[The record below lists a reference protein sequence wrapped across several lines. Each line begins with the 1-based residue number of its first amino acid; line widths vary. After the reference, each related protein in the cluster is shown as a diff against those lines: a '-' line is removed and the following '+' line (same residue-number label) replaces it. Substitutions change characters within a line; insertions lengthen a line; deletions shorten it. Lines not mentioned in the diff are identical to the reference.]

1 MSKIAALLAIVA
13 APLLAHGALDFG
25 PCQEPGQEN
34 FECATLAVP
43 LDYLSRAG
51 VVMLHVQ
58 RLRRS
63 EQPAG
68 LVIALAGGPGQ
79 AATPFGS
86 QFAEELAPLLDGRQ
100 FVVFDQRGTGL
111 SGPLDCRRPDGRMP
125 AAAGCAQRLGS
136 DRRFYA
142 TADSVRDLD
151 AVRAALEAE
160 RLLVY
165 GVSYGTLV
173 AAQYARTFPDR
184 VDRIVLDSPL
194 PPEPDPVERP
204 TFAAI
209 PRVLAELCAGGACAE
224 ITTDPNSDLGRVVRR
239 ARHGLRIAIPDSEGR
254 RRRQRIAP
262 ETLYNRLLLPG
273 DLVIQLRAFLPAAL
287 AAAAGDTHP
296 LGRLLGLTV
305 ASGAMS
311 ATGVP
316 DVDANLGES
325 SDSDTILLA
334 TTCLD
339 IRFPWGS
346 QAGIDARRRATHS
359 FLRTAVLPGAFA
371 PFTAPEARH
380 VTPLGDCFGWP
391 DTSRF
396 DALTSAP
403 FGPGP
408 TLILVG
414 TADLRTPVERT
425 EDLLAQLPDG
435 VRVIVPAAGHSLLP
449 EDCVQDVLGR
459 FDRGEQPGNACDA
472 HRAPLPVQ
480 PVPPASLGVL
490 PPIGAPG
497 RPGRTVSA
505 VKVTITDAF
514 AASNAIG
521 RLGSVP
527 GVRRGLARLQRTA
540 DSRRI
545 TFERYS
551 LVPGVEIDGE
561 LLSTSDV
568 LTGSLTVRGR
578 AAARGELDYA
588 DGRVTGTLGGVP
600 IAAGAEAG
608 PVLYAR
614 QPPMLRLIR

>member
-79 AATPFGS
+79 AATPFGQ
-86 QFAEELAPLLDGRQ
+86 QFAGELAPLLDGRQ

-111 SGPLDCRRPDGRMP
+111 SGFLDCRRPDGRMP
-125 AAAGCAQRLGS
+125 AAAGCARRLGS

-151 AVRAALEAE
+151 AVRAALQAE
-160 RLLVY
+160 RVLVY

-194 PPEPDPVERP
+194 PPDPDPVERP
-204 TFAAI
+204 SFAAI

-273 DLVIQLRAFLPAAL
+273 DLVIQLRAFLPGAL
-287 AAAAGDTHP
+287 AAAAAGDTHP

-311 ATGVP
+311 ATGVEP
-316 DVDANLGES
+316 GAVAQS
-325 SDSDTILLA
+325 A
-334 TTCLD
+334 K
-339 IRFPWGS
+339 
-346 QAGIDARRRATHS
+346 ARRWP
-359 FLRTAVLPGAFA
+359 VLFFP
-371 PFTAPEARH
+371 
-380 VTPLGDCFGWP
+380 VT
-391 DTSRF
+391 
-396 DALTSAP
+396 
-403 FGPGP
+403 
-408 TLILVG
+408 
-414 TADLRTPVERT
+414 
-425 EDLLAQLPDG
+425 
-435 VRVIVPAAGHSLLP
+435 
-449 EDCVQDVLGR
+449 
-459 FDRGEQPGNACDA
+459 
-472 HRAPLPVQ
+472 
-480 PVPPASLGVL
+480 
-490 PPIGAPG
+490 
-497 RPGRTVSA
+497 
-505 VKVTITDAF
+505 
-514 AASNAIG
+514 
-521 RLGSVP
+521 
-527 GVRRGLARLQRTA
+527 
-540 DSRRI
+540 
-545 TFERYS
+545 
-551 LVPGVEIDGE
+551 
-561 LLSTSDV
+561 
-568 LTGSLTVRGR
+568 
-578 AAARGELDYA
+578 
-588 DGRVTGTLGGVP
+588 DGR
-600 IAAGAEAG
+600 I
-608 PVLYAR
+608 
-614 QPPMLRLIR
+614 

>member
-1 MSKIAALLAIVA
+1 MGKIVAFLAIVA
-13 APLLAHGALDFG
+13 APLLAYGALDFG
-25 PCQEPGQEN
+25 PCQEPGQED

-79 AATPFGS
+79 AATPIGP
-86 QFAEELAPLLDGRQ
+86 QFEEELAPLLDGRQ

-111 SGPLDCRRPDGRMP
+111 SGALDCRRPEVAR
-125 AAAGCAQRLGS
+125 ACAQQLGS
-136 DRRFYA
+136 DRRFYV

-151 AVRAALEAE
+151 EVRAALGAE
-160 RLLVY
+160 RVLVY

-184 VDRIVLDSPL
+184 VDRIVLDSPV
-194 PPEPDPVERP
+194 PPDPDPVERP

-209 PRVLAELCAGGACAE
+209 PRVLAELCAGRACE
-224 ITTDPNSDLGRVVRR
+224 RITTDPNSDLGRVVRR
-239 ARHGLRIAIPDSEGR
+239 ARRGLRIAIPDSKGR

-262 ETLYNRLLLPG
+262 EKLHELLLAG
-273 DLVIQLRAFLPAAL
+273 DLAIQLRAFLPAAL
-287 AAAAGDTHP
+287 AAAAAGDTHP
-296 LGRLLGLTV
+296 LGRLLELTD
-305 ASGAMS
+305 ASSAMI
-311 ATGVP
+311 ATGIS
-316 DVDANLGES
+316 DVDADLRE
-325 SDSDTILLA
+325 DSPTILLA

-380 VTPLGDCFGWP
+380 VTPLGTCFRWP

-425 EDLLAQLPDG
+425 EDLLAQLPNG
-435 VRVIVPAAGHSLLP
+435 VRVIVPAAGHSLLS
-449 EDCVQDVLGR
+449 EACVQDVLRR

-480 PVPPASLGVL
+480 PIPPASLGVL

-505 VKVTITDAF
+505 VKVTLTDAF
-514 AASNAIG
+514 AASSAI
-521 RLGSVP
+521 RRPEGSVP
-527 GVRRGLARLQRTA
+527 GVRRGLARLQQTA
-540 DSRRI
+540 VSLRI
-545 TFERYS
+545 TFKRYS

-561 LLSTSDV
+561 LLSKRPNV

-608 PVLYAR
+608 PVLYGP
-614 QPPMLRLIR
+614 QPPMLQLIP